1 MTAWIKPSNKPKS
14 RQYSIFKSESEQ
26 CPYLQL
32 VSDKDDGLAAQLL
45 LNCIVKDVVAHM
57 GI

>member
-1 MTAWIKPSNKPKS
+1 MTAWIKPSLKANN
-14 RQYSIFKSESEQ
+14 IFFKSESEQ
-26 CPYLQL
+26 CPYLEL
-32 VSDKDDGLAAQLL
+32 MSDKDDSLATQLL